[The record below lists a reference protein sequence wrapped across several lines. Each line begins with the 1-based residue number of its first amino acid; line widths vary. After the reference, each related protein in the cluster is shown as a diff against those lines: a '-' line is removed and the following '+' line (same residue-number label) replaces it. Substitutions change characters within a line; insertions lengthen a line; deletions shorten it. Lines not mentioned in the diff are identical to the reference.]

1 MSKQVK
7 LLDKYSAEVLEERY
21 NGLVERIEV
30 KIRLLH
36 LGEGTPSRGL
46 LKMGIAKLYN
56 KDPSLVYIRK
66 VESKYG
72 SPESIIEAHIYS
84 SQERAKLFEPEYIIK
99 RDEESYKKVAG
110 AQ

>member
-36 LGEGTPSRGL
+36 LGEGTPSRRTIENG
-46 LKMGIAKLYN
+46 N
-56 KDPSLVYIRK
+56 
-66 VESKYG
+66 SKT
-72 SPESIIEAHIYS
+72 I
-84 SQERAKLFEPEYIIK
+84 Q
-99 RDEESYKKVAG
+99 
-110 AQ
+110 